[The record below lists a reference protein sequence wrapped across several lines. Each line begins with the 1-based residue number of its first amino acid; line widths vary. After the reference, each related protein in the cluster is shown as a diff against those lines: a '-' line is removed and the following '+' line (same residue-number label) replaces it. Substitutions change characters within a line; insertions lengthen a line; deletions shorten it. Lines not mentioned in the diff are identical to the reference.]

1 MGQVDQDGAIL
12 PPQALERAW
21 SREHLRLHRWL
32 LQQPALL
39 PQGAPL
45 LLAVSGGQDSM
56 ALLGLLLGLQRLH
69 DWRLYLWHGDHGW
82 RSDSS
87 QQARGL
93 AAWCQ
98 THQLKVHVE
107 HHDAAHKP
115 PGAPS
120 STSEAGARQW
130 RYQALEAHAKACGCS
145 HVVTGHTASDRAETL
160 LLNLARGSHRRGLA
174 SLPSQRP
181 LDGNG
186 EKERGAS
193 AILLSRPLLIFSR
206 DETGQICRDLQ
217 LPIWLD
223 PSNDD
228 RRFSRNRLRHEV
240 LPVLE
245 QLHPGAVRRLS
256 STAERLQ
263 QEQRCINEW
272 VEVALQWLQSSEQG
286 PGLQLQRQRLT
297 ALQPANQAAI
307 LERWLGQHGTACA
320 NAKHLRAVV
329 QRLQQGRPPGQ
340 INLNGGWQLRWN
352 SLTLELIA
360 PTQQAP

>member
-1 MGQVDQDGAIL
+1 MGQVDQDGVIL

-69 DWRLYLWHGDHGW
+69 HWRLYLWHGDHGW
-82 RSDSS
+82 RSDSG
-87 QQARGL
+87 QQAQDL

-98 THQLKVHVE
+98 QHQFNLQV
-107 HHDAAHKP
+107 DCLDSAHNRS
-115 PGAPS
+115 GLN
-120 STSEAGARQW
+120 EATARQW
-130 RYQALEAHAKACGCS
+130 RYQSLEQHARECGCS

-160 LLNLARGSHRRGLA
+160 LLHLARGSHRRGLA

-181 LDGNG
+181 LAETG
-186 EKERGAS
+186 EPTL
-193 AILLSRPLLIFSR
+193 LLSRPLLIFSR
-206 DETGQICRDLQ
+206 DETAQICRDLQ

-228 RRFSRNRLRHEV
+228 RRFSRNRVRHEV

-245 QLHPGAVRRLS
+245 DLHPGAARRLS
-256 STAERLQ
+256 STAGRLE

-272 VEVALQWLQSSEQG
+272 VDVALKWLLGSDQG
-286 PGLQLQRQRLT
+286 PLLQLQRQRLT

-320 NAKHLRAVV
+320 KAEHLRAVV

-340 INLNGGWQLRWN
+340 VNLNGGWQLRWN